1 MSRWLMRSERAG
13 RLTRP
18 FLCMVVGRI
27 RFMHRLLRRVFS
39 RENLIALLL
48 CLLIIAL
55 VIVSA
60 DSAPQWIYQGF

>member
-1 MSRWLMRSERAG
+1 
-13 RLTRP
+13 
-18 FLCMVVGRI
+18 
-27 RFMHRLLRRVFS
+27 MHRLLRRVFS

>member
-1 MSRWLMRSERAG
+1 MR
-13 RLTRP
+13 
-18 FLCMVVGRI
+18 
-27 RFMHRLLRRVFS
+27 RLLQSVFS
-39 RENLIALLL
+39 RENLVALLL